1 MDMDYSQVPGTRASQ
16 RVGQGSWQMNKVVA
30 ITGAAAG
37 IGAAMARGF
46 AAQGAHLVLMDVD
59 EASLKVLEEELGAS
73 GCETLSILCDVTDEA
88 ACEEAAAQIE
98 GRFGRLDILVNNAG
112 ITHFSAI
119 GETDMSVL
127 RRVMEV
133 NFFGAAQMTRACLDM
148 LLVSKG
154 QVVAMSS
161 VAGFCPLP
169 LRSGYVAS
177 KHAMKGYFETLR
189 SEYERQGL
197 GVLVVCPFFVDT
209 DIGRKALSGDGQ
221 SSAPEAQETRTK
233 GMVTVE
239 GVAAEIVRATGQRK
253 KFLPVARSAKLAWAL
268 SRIAPSVLAKLS
280 ADRAYKNGNGKGQTG
295 SRTQ

>member
-1 MDMDYSQVPGTRASQ
+1 
-16 RVGQGSWQMNKVVA
+16 MNKVVA

-37 IGAAMARGF
+37 IGAAMAQGF
-46 AAQGAHLVLMDVD
+46 GGDGARLALMDV
-59 EASLKVLEEELGAS
+59 EVGVLNALVEELAAS
-73 GCETLSILCDVTDEA
+73 GIEALGIPCDVTDEA
-88 ACEEAAAQIE
+88 ACEAAARDIE
-98 GRFGRLDILVNNAG
+98 ARFGRLDILVNNAG
-112 ITHFSAI
+112 ITHFSSI

-133 NFFGAAQMTRACLDM
+133 NFFGAAQMTRACLPA
-148 LLVSKG
+148 LLAAKG
-154 QVVAMSS
+154 QVIAMSS

-169 LRSGYVAS
+169 MRSGYVAS

-221 SSAPEAQETRTK
+221 SSAPEAQETRAK

-239 GVAAEIVRATGQRK
+239 GVATDIVRAAGQRK
-253 KFLPVARSAKLAWAL
+253 KFLPVGRSARLAWML
-268 SRIAPSVLAKLS
+268 SRIAPGLLAKLS
-280 ADRAYKNGNGKGQTG
+280 ADRVYKEEGAA
-295 SRTQ
+295 

>member
-1 MDMDYSQVPGTRASQ
+1 
-16 RVGQGSWQMNKVVA
+16 MNKVVA

-46 AAQGAHLVLMDVD
+46 GRDGARLALMDVD
-59 EASLKVLEEELGAS
+59 EGALSALTRELGAS
-73 GCETLSILCDVTDEA
+73 GVEALGISCDVTDEA
-88 ACEEAAAQIE
+88 ACQSAARDIEA
-98 GRFGRLDILVNNAG
+98 RFGRLDVLVNNAG

-119 GETDMSVL
+119 GQTDMSVL
-127 RRVMEV
+127 RRVMDV
-133 NFFGAAQMTRACLDM
+133 NFFGAAQMTRVCLDM
-148 LLVSKG
+148 LLASKG

-189 SEYERQGL
+189 SEYEREGL

-209 DIGRKALSGDGQ
+209 DIGRKALSGDGG
-221 SSAPEAQETRTK
+221 SSAPEAQETRAK
-233 GMVTVE
+233 GMVSVE
-239 GVAAEIVRATGQRK
+239 GVAADIVRAAGQRK

-280 ADRAYKNGNGKGQTG
+280 ADRVYKDEEA
-295 SRTQ
+295 

>member
-1 MDMDYSQVPGTRASQ
+1 
-16 RVGQGSWQMNKVVA
+16 MNKVVA

-46 AAQGAHLVLMDVD
+46 GRGGARLAVMDVD
-59 EASLKVLEEELGAS
+59 EGALGALVEELGTS
-73 GCETLSILCDVTDEA
+73 GIEALGIPCDVTDEA
-88 ACEEAAAQIE
+88 ACLRAAQDIKA
-98 GRFGRLDILVNNAG
+98 RFGRLDVLVNNAG

-119 GETDMSVL
+119 AETDMSVL
-127 RRVMEV
+127 RRVMDV

-148 LLVSKG
+148 LLASKG
-154 QVVAMSS
+154 QVIAMSS
-161 VAGFCPLP
+161 VAGFCPVP
-169 LRSGYVAS
+169 LRCGYVAS

-239 GVAAEIVRATGQRK
+239 GVAADIVRAAGQRK

-268 SRIAPSVLAKLS
+268 SRIAPGVLAKLS
-280 ADRAYKNGNGKGQTG
+280 ANRVYKDEGAA
-295 SRTQ
+295 